1 MSGSRADIFI
11 SYAHNDNRG
20 SNWVSAFAR
29 QLDFALT
36 RRLGR
41 KPALFLDDQRLAGNE
56 TERVFEREAAAARLF
71 VPILSPSF
79 VERRDGQET
88 SWPLRELSAFLTQP
102 GALDRVY
109 PVEFLPLSDARLP
122 AALQQKI
129 RKHRFWQSLP
139 ESGPDI
145 EIPIDPIDDQR
156 AFNLR
161 IEELAAR
168 LARHLEDLA
177 QTIAPEAGP
186 TAASAAGGPA
196 GEGGQ
201 GPDAQRKA
209 VLLGQVTFDLE
220 DEQARLR
227 SYLEQFGFRVLPE
240 DTLPQGGA
248 EFADA
253 FRAAAEESALFI
265 QLLGPHGDRRPKDL
279 PEGYTAHQWDA
290 AREAGLERML
300 WCRPDLSDDQRAAH
314 RDAGLFQTA
323 ELLACGIEEFKA
335 AALRRIEALTRPPPP
350 EAARTGALDQIF
362 IDSDRA
368 DLDLARTIA
377 TELERRSA
385 NVFLPVFDGS
395 PEEIARDLRES
406 LLDCNGIIIVFG
418 SAPPMWVR
426 ARLRFASKVG
436 IESPGGSRKRIAVYL
451 HPPRQQDEL
460 GVMSP
465 NIVWVDGR
473 SAAPAEALTRAL
485 AAGAGGAG
493 A

>member
-41 KPALFLDDQRLAGNE
+41 KPTLFLDDQRLAGNE

-79 VERRDGQET
+79 VERRHGQET

-145 EIPIDPIDDQR
+145 EIPIDPVDDQR

-177 QTIAPEAGP
+177 RTIAPEAGP
-186 TAASAAGGPA
+186 TAASAEGGTA
-196 GEGGQ
+196 VEGGQ
-201 GPDAQRKA
+201 APDARRKA

-240 DTLPQGGA
+240 DTLPQGAQNSPMPSGPPQQRVPSSSSFLVRTVTGGPRTCQKAIPPISGKPPARSGWSGCSGA
-248 EFADA
+248 APTCPMTSA
-253 FRAAAEESALFI
+253 PRTATRACS
-265 QLLGPHGDRRPKDL
+265 
-279 PEGYTAHQWDA
+279 
-290 AREAGLERML
+290 
-300 WCRPDLSDDQRAAH
+300 
-314 RDAGLFQTA
+314 
-323 ELLACGIEEFKA
+323 
-335 AALRRIEALTRPPPP
+335 RPPNCLP
-350 EAARTGALDQIF
+350 AA
-362 IDSDRA
+362 S
-368 DLDLARTIA
+368 
-377 TELERRSA
+377 RSSRP
-385 NVFLPVFDGS
+385 LPC
-395 PEEIARDLRES
+395 A
-406 LLDCNGIIIVFG
+406 
-418 SAPPMWVR
+418 
-426 ARLRFASKVG
+426 
-436 IESPGGSRKRIAVYL
+436 GSRR
-451 HPPRQQDEL
+451 
-460 GVMSP
+460 
-465 NIVWVDGR
+465 
-473 SAAPAEALTRAL
+473 
-485 AAGAGGAG
+485 
-493 A
+493 